1 MSLNWMINSLTNYRE
16 TGTWENLRVSSFVEI
31 FKLVGTSLND
41 IFDADSI
48 ISKVR
53 ELKGQS
59 TEYCNI
65 KVSSKT
71 PPDVLKVFLIIC

>member
-53 ELKGQS
+53 ELQGQS
-59 TEYCNI
+59 TEYW
-65 KVSSKT
+65 VLSEELL
-71 PPDVLKVFLIIC
+71 PPRWFFMAQERL